1 MFKNVMWATDGSE
14 HADRALEYAKQLV
27 AGDGGTLH
35 VTHIVE
41 KLVGARVAGQNAN
54 LNEGEVEAKIRRQ
67 AHDAEQE
74 GLQVR
79 LHVGAGRGGEIA
91 RRVADEA
98 ADVDADVIVVGTRGH
113 SAVVTA
119 VVGSVTQRLLHLTSR
134 PVLAVPP
141 ARDVQAAA
149 DPAGETAQ
157 TAVTADPV
165 AT

>member
-27 AGDGGTLH
+27 SGEGATLH

-41 KLVGARVAGQNAN
+41 KLVGARVAGQDAN
-54 LNEGEVEAKIRRQ
+54 LNEADIEAKIRRQ
-67 AHDAEQE
+67 ARDAEQA
-74 GLQVR
+74 G
-79 LHVGAGRGGEIA
+79 LHVRVHVSAGHGGEIA

-98 ADVDADVIVVGTRGH
+98 AAADADVIVVGTRGH
-113 SAVVTA
+113 SAVVSA
-119 VVGSVTQRLLHLTSR
+119 VIGGVTQRLLHLTGC

-141 ARDVQAAA
+141 AREGQAAA
-149 DPAGETAQ
+149 DTAVETAE
-157 TAVTADPV
+157 TV